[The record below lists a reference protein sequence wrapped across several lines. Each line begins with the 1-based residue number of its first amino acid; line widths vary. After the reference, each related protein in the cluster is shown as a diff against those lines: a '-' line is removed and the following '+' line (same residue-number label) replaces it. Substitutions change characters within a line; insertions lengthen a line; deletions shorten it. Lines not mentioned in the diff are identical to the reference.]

1 MEQVARFPVSEQIC
15 PGLPPGLPERTMK
28 YAAVVALATCL
39 ISSAALAQS
48 LGEKTGINPALGIA
62 PTTADF
68 VKQAAI
74 SDMT

>member
-1 MEQVARFPVSEQIC
+1 
-15 PGLPPGLPERTMK
+15 MK